1 MLDRS
6 RMLLRRQR
14 IAAILTLA
22 GVAFS
27 LVGCDE
33 ADSTAIVCAAQP
45 FYTRQ
50 DIATDAGLLGTWQ
63 YEEEI
68 TFTFAPG
75 EKNTY
80 DVTIGEDE
88 GQKHFT
94 SKFEGHL
101 FRLGPDLFLDLYPA
115 SVPEGSEFFVLHF
128 FRCHTV
134 MKIELQDNQ
143 LQMMFLNPSWLTQ
156 QLKTGAVTLPHA
168 SSGDI
173 LLLTASTQ
181 ELQELLFLNA
191 NDETAFEEAIEFV
204 RVNDKEEP

>member
-6 RMLLRRQR
+6 RMMLRRR
-14 IAAILTLA
+14 RMTAILTMA

-33 ADSTAIVCAAQP
+33 DDAAAIVSAAEP
-45 FYTRQ
+45 FYTPQ
-50 DIATDAGLLGTWQ
+50 DVTTDAGLLGTWQ
-63 YEEEI
+63 YEDEV
-68 TFTFAPG
+68 TFTFTPG

-80 DVTIGEDE
+80 DVNIGEDE
-88 GQKHFT
+88 GDKHLN

-115 SVPEGSEFFVLHF
+115 SVPEGSEFFLLHF

-134 MKIELQDNQ
+134 MKIEFGSDRV
-143 LQMMFLNPSWLTQ
+143 QMTFLNASWLGQ
-156 QLKTGAVTLPHA
+156 QLKAGTVTLPYVR
-168 SSGDI
+168 SGDI

-181 ELQELLFLNA
+181 ELQEVLFLDAGDPTAFGEAIELVHA
-191 NDETAFEEAIEFV
+191 NDEEG
-204 RVNDKEEP
+204 P